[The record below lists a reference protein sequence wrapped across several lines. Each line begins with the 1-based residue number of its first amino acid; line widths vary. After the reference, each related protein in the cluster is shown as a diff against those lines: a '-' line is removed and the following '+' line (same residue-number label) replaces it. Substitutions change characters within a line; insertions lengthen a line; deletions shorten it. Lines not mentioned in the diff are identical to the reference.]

1 MSSQSSDIAEGMTP
15 EKLPEHIVPPLT
27 TFKKPWYKVR
37 KQYIRRHQWN
47 ALTKRKVEGKWRSDL
62 QRPSTC
68 AEQFH
73 SSMHAARPLRC
84 LVIPGDH
91 LLDVRSMWAEICPL
105 DCYIRYLGFNE
116 GHGSDEAGTSVYV
129 ANNALTSL
137 VGVVPDSQVLRDRFE
152 TIASPKSQA
161 YAHLKHYGPYHV
173 VNLDLC
179 GSMFPN
185 TVQSVEPYYT
195 ALNRLLEYQ
204 FAAQKTIWLLFITTM
219 VEPAVVDEDW
229 MQRLCKPTRNNFASH
244 HDFAAKIENLLPRA
258 ALHDVKGE
266 GKNVNL
272 NGLTEQHLIN
282 LFGVALGKWLLRLG
296 HSASPEWTVEMSRS
310 FRYTIKEDKGVVM
323 LSLAFE
329 MTPNFAP
336 PVDVTG
342 MSKLE
347 IAVKTFPS
355 EKESA
360 VKLAEAVA
368 CIADVDTKLAKD
380 PELKAAM
387 RNEAADLLE
396 SAGCDRA
403 AFLEWVD
410 AGEPTTQ
417 D

>member
-1 MSSQSSDIAEGMTP
+1 MSPQNSDIADGITQ
-15 EKLPEHIVPPLT
+15 EKLPEHIIPPLT
-27 TFKKPWYKVR
+27 TFKKPWHKVR

-47 ALTKRKVEGKWRSDL
+47 ALTKRRIEGKWRSDL

-73 SSMHAARPLRC
+73 SSMHVARPLRC

-91 LLDVRSMWAEICPL
+91 LLDVRSMWTEISPL
-105 DCYIRYLGFNE
+105 DCFIRYLGFNE
-116 GHGSDEAGTSVYV
+116 GHGSDEVGTSVYV

-137 VGVVPDSQVLRDRFE
+137 GGVVPDSHVLRDHFE
-152 TIASPKSQA
+152 AIAAQDSQA

-185 TVQSVEPYYT
+185 TVQNVESYYT
-195 ALNRLLEYQ
+195 ALCRLLEYQ

-219 VEPAVVDEDW
+219 VEPAVVDENL
-229 MQRLCKPTRNNFASH
+229 MQKLCAPTKHNFVTHS
-244 HDFAAKIENLLPRA
+244 DFAAKIGNLLPPE
-258 ALHDVKGE
+258 ALGDVKGE

-272 NGLTEQHLIN
+272 NGLSEEHLIS

-296 HSASPEWTVEMSRS
+296 YSASPEWTVEMSRS
-310 FRYTIKEDKGVVM
+310 FRYSINEEKGAIM

-329 MTPNFAP
+329 ITPNFAP
-336 PVDVTG
+336 PVDATG

-347 IAVKTFPS
+347 TTVKSFPS
-355 EKESA
+355 ETESA
-360 VKLAEAVA
+360 IKLAEAVA
-368 CIADVDTKLAKD
+368 SIADVDNTLEKDVIAKT
-380 PELKAAM
+380 AM
-387 RNEAADLLE
+387 RDEAADLLE
-396 SAGCDRA
+396 SAGYDRMTY
-403 AFLEWVD
+403 LQWVD
-410 AGEPTTQ
+410 EGEPITR

>member
-1 MSSQSSDIAEGMTP
+1 MSSQSSDIADGMTP
-15 EKLPEHIVPPLT
+15 EKLPEHIVPSLT
-27 TFKKPWYKVR
+27 TFKKPWHKVR
-37 KQYIRRHQWN
+37 KQFIRRHQWN
-47 ALTKRKVEGKWRSDL
+47 ALTKRRVEGKWRSDL

-73 SSMHAARPLRC
+73 SSMHVARPLRC

-91 LLDVRSMWAEICPL
+91 LLDVRSMWAEISPL
-105 DCYIRYLGFNE
+105 DCFIRYLGFNE
-116 GHGSDEAGTSVYV
+116 GHGSDEVGTSVYV

-137 VGVVPDSQVLRDRFE
+137 GGVVPDSQVLRDRFE
-152 TIASPKSQA
+152 AIAAPGSQA
-161 YAHLKHYGPYHV
+161 YEHLKHYGPYHV

-195 ALNRLLEYQ
+195 ALDCLLKYQ

-219 VEPAVVDEDW
+219 VEPAVVDEEW
-229 MQRLCKPTRNNFASH
+229 MQKLCMPTRHNFIAH
-244 HDFAAKIENLLPRA
+244 GDFAAKIENLLPRA
-258 ALHDVKGE
+258 ALGNVEGE

-272 NGLTEQHLIN
+272 NGLSKEHLIS

-310 FRYTIKEDKGVVM
+310 FRYSINEEKGAVM

-336 PVDVTG
+336 PVDTTG

-347 IAVKTFPS
+347 TAVKPFPS
-355 EKESA
+355 EMESA
-360 VKLAEAVA
+360 VKLAETVA
-368 CIADVDTKLAKD
+368 SIADVDNTLTNDSVTKT
-380 PELKAAM
+380 AM
-387 RNEAADLLE
+387 REEAADLLE
-396 SAGCDRA
+396 SAGYDRA
-403 AFLEWVD
+403 AYLLWVD
-410 AGEPTTQ
+410 EGEPTTR